1 MYVLTAKVAMR
12 GHPPQEYSTAF
23 ELAPSVGES
32 VLIGST
38 PGAARGVF
46 SKMHCEGPA
55 ETLFNRAWCR
65 LENVCLTGGRL
76 EFYVDPATDAA
87 TVFSGAFLRRMHAWL
102 DAYPPFETSSAK
114 REAWRKAITLH
125 LVSSAARLTS
135 FDEKPHLLMSLLEG
149 RNFAHL
155 LKDNLWPV
163 HSLLSEML
171 EGGFTTENQI
181 LLIEGVHDRQGLSTA
196 QRELY

>member
-65 LENVCLTGGRL
+65 LENACLTGGRL

-87 TVFSGAFLRRMHAWL
+87 TAFLRRVPQENACVAGRVPSVR
-102 DAYPPFETSSAK
+102 DVK
-114 REAWRKAITLH
+114 R
-125 LVSSAARLTS
+125 
-135 FDEKPHLLMSLLEG
+135 
-149 RNFAHL
+149 
-155 LKDNLWPV
+155 
-163 HSLLSEML
+163 
-171 EGGFTTENQI
+171 
-181 LLIEGVHDRQGLSTA
+181 
-196 QRELY
+196 